1 MTGSAAEKL
10 AREKKEEKVE
20 KRRAL
25 GRGLAS
31 LLPGPRVVA
40 ASTESRVPGTESG
53 SAAPPQ
59 GLKPESFSPHGR
71 TAEAVGSPATVAGGE
86 SRGDGGKQQVPRFA
100 RNDKEFSGMEAVV
113 GKWLHRSWKLLGQEC
128 PTHTSLTPLSRL
140 DRRGK
145 LSQHLSRT
153 KGMR

>member
-40 ASTESRVPGTESG
+40 ASTESRVPGAESG

-59 GLKPESFSPHGR
+59 AQPESFLL
-71 TAEAVGSPATVAGGE
+71 TAARLKPWAPRRRRLARRVAAMAAN
-86 SRGDGGKQQVPRFA
+86 SRFLASLGMTRML
-100 RNDKEFSGMEAVV
+100 SGMEAVV

-128 PTHTSLTPLSRL
+128 PTRTSLTPLSRL